1 MSRGYLIYAVDEPYI
16 SMANI
21 LKKSI
26 EYHTNDA
33 VTILSDK
40 FPDGDATFGKKHKI
54 HNFWQIYWAT
64 PYDETIVVDADMLF
78 LNDYSY
84 WWDYLSKFDLLF
96 PDTIINY
103 KQETIQHPQY
113 DKVFIENDIR
123 PAYEKMFYF
132 KKSLLAQEFFTILE
146 QVIKNFNKFSN
157 IKGWKNLLNHDWISY
172 PPSHMATSYIFPIC
186 IKMLGIEDIIYDK
199 NNIFKYID
207 MKLSCLNT
215 KIDSSVWNNDLDYWG
230 NYEEFYIENFKQYYP
245 LHYRNAEIYTL

>member
-84 WWDYLSKFDLLF
+84 WWNYLSKFDLLF

-113 DKVFIENDIR
+113 DRILTDNNIR
-123 PAYEKMFYF
+123 SSYEKMFYF
-132 KKSLLAQEFFTILE
+132 KKGDTALEFFNMLS
-146 QVIKNFNKFSN
+146 QVIQNFVS
-157 IKGWKNLLNHDWISY
+157 ISLE
-172 PPSHMATSYIFPIC
+172 IFPNKRPTSLRTSHVFPAC
-186 IKMLGIEDIIYDK
+186 IKMLGIEDIAYDK
-199 NNIFKYID
+199 NNVFKYID
-207 MKLSCLNT
+207 MKISCLNAPV
-215 KIDSSVWNNDLDYWG
+215 KKWDEDLYYWG
-230 NYEEFYIENFKQYYP
+230 DMTNFYIENFNQYYP
-245 LHYRNAEIYTL
+245 LHYRNADLSST

>member
-1 MSRGYLIYAVDEPYI
+1 MSRGYLIYAIDEPYI
-16 SMANI
+16 SMANT

-26 EYHTNDA
+26 EYHTKDD
-33 VTILSDK
+33 VTIISDNFLYEDITK
-40 FPDGDATFGKKHKI
+40 KSEWHKNTFTS
-54 HNFWQIYWAT
+54 NLLNMWQIYWMS
-64 PYDETIVVDADMLF
+64 PYDETIVLDADMLF

-84 WWDYLSKFDLLF
+84 WWNYLSKFDMLF

-146 QVIKNFNKFSN
+146 QVIKNFNKFSFDYFPDYKPQN
-157 IKGWKNLLNHDWISY
+157 CI
-172 PPSHMATSYIFPIC
+172 TSYIFPIC
-186 IKMLGIEDIIYDK
+186 IKMLGIEDVVYDK
-199 NNIFKYID
+199 NDIFKYID
-207 MKLSCLNT
+207 MKLTCLNT
-215 KIDSSVWNNDLDYWG
+215 NINSHIWDKELDYWG
-230 NYEEFYIENFKQYYP
+230 DYKEFYIENFKQYYP

>member
-1 MSRGYLIYAVDEPYI
+1 MSRGYLIYAIDEPYI
-16 SMANI
+16 SMANT

-26 EYHTNDA
+26 EYYTDDN
-33 VTILSDK
+33 VTILSNK
-40 FPDGDATFGKKHKI
+40 FPNGDATYGKKHKI

-84 WWDYLSKFDLLF
+84 WWNYLSKFDMLF

-146 QVIKNFNKFSN
+146 QVIKNFNKFSFDYFPDYKPQN
-157 IKGWKNLLNHDWISY
+157 CI
-172 PPSHMATSYIFPIC
+172 TSYIFPIC

-199 NNIFKYID
+199 NDIFKYID
-207 MKLSCLNT
+207 MKLTCLNT
-215 KIDSSVWNNDLDYWG
+215 NINSPIWDKELDYWG
-230 NYEEFYIENFKQYYP
+230 DYKEFYIENFKQYYP

>member
-64 PYDETIVVDADMLF
+64 PYEETIVVDADMLF

-96 PDTIINY
+96 PNTIINY
-103 KQETIQHPQY
+103 KQETIQHQQY
-113 DKVFIENDIR
+113 DRILTDNNIR
-123 PAYEKMFYF
+123 SSYEKLFYF
-132 KKSLLAQEFFTILE
+132 KKGLVAQEFFTIME
-146 QVIKNFNKFSN
+146 QVIKNFEKFSFDYFPDYKPQSC
-157 IKGWKNLLNHDWISY
+157 I
-172 PPSHMATSYIFPIC
+172 TSYIFPIC
-186 IKMLGIEDIIYDK
+186 IKMLGIEDVIYDK
-199 NNIFKYID
+199 NNIFKYTD
-207 MKLSCLNT
+207 MKLTCLNT
-215 KIDSSVWNNDLDYWG
+215 TITSSVWNHGLDYWG